1 MSKQSLLL
9 VDGDPRSLRVLEVSL
24 RKAGFNVTTAVNG
37 KDALDKM
44 ALAAPDLIMCETAL
58 DEVDGFAFARKV
70 KNTPAWAE
78 IPFVFLTQQTEI
90 EHKIRGLELG
100 VDDYLTKPIYIK
112 EIVTR
117 VRILLEKRQRARIEE
132 RRDGKTRFTG
142 RLTDIAVVDLIQTIE
157 VSRKSGLIQFGNEQ
171 GKQAAIF
178 FREGKVIDA
187 EAGPLSGED
196 AVYRLLTWSD
206 GGFEVVFRTVRRRDV
221 IEMSTQALLMEG
233 MRRLDEWGRLLEQ
246 LPPLESRFEVDVKEL
261 SARLGEIPD
270 EHNAILKL
278 FDGRRSLLEVI
289 DASDYGD
296 LECLEVI
303 AKLYFEGLL
312 VEQPGAK
319 ITDTPSGEWVV
330 ASHIDE
336 TPARQGS
343 PDEMLGRSE
352 PVATVNMDA
361 LSDAPA
367 GDERPR
373 RTSRIDIAIEQAD
386 ILAPDDEDSED
397 SEAEEAPKGPLRPV
411 APQALV
417 LDEIDDYAGAT
428 PLPPPL
434 VVDDNSGPR
443 RAVGSMGAD
452 HASAFGEVGA
462 GHDNDDTPPQ
472 RELVTIQPRRA
483 SRPMAAVEL
492 SQDVLDEVE
501 RAEVQAKAA
510 ARKRTEDA
518 ALAPEVIAALAST
531 EPATSPA
538 GTSAASAAST
548 SAASAAST
556 SAATPAPTTSAAARA
571 TTDADR
577 PQVVKTRA
585 RTNSRNP
592 PPGTTEL
599 PRRAG
604 PRAATTQAPFQT
616 ATPRRWPLIA
626 AVGGAAALGG
636 WWLFGRGGPTSARVA
651 GVASISS
658 DAATVALV
666 ASDAPTTA
674 TPPDAALAVAAPVD
688 AAPDARG
695 RADAGAPGDA
705 GADKEYRKLLEEAR
719 AALDDGDLD
728 QALALVDRS
737 LAEKATSRALV
748 VKADVLRRQ
757 SRTEDALASIA
768 RAIDL
773 NAAYPAAWSMK
784 GKILWAVRRYD
795 EARAAYGRFLELS
808 PRGDEADRIR
818 ELLQGP

>member
-44 ALAAPDLIMCETAL
+44 GLAQPDLIMCETAL
-58 DEVDGFAFARKV
+58 DELDGFQFARKV

-157 VSRKSGLIQFGNEQ
+157 VSRKSGLIQFGGEG

-178 FREGKVIDA
+178 FRDGKVIDA

-261 SARLGEIPD
+261 SARLGDIPD

-289 DASDYGD
+289 DASAYGD

-312 VEQPGAK
+312 VEVPGATN
-319 ITDTPSGEWVV
+319 TDTPSGEWVV
-330 ASHIDE
+330 ASHIEEPAPLASDE
-336 TPARQGS
+336 
-343 PDEMLGRSE
+343 LIGRSE
-352 PVATVNMDA
+352 PVATVTMDA

-367 GDERPR
+367 GEERPR
-373 RTSRIDIAIEQAD
+373 RTSRIDIAIDMAD
-386 ILAPDDEDSED
+386 AIAPDDEDGED
-397 SEAEEAPKGPLRPV
+397 GEDGDADAAAARGPLRPI

-417 LDEIDDYAGAT
+417 LDEVDDYAGAT
-428 PLPPPL
+428 PLPPPIL
-434 VVDDNSGPR
+434 DDDTSGPR
-443 RAVGSMGAD
+443 RAIGSMGAD

-462 GHDNDDTPPQ
+462 GQDNDDTPTQ
-472 RELVTIQPRRA
+472 RELVTIQPRRT
-483 SRPMAAVEL
+483 SLPMSAVEL
-492 SQDVLDEVE
+492 SREVLDDVE
-501 RAEVQAKAA
+501 RPEADTERA
-510 ARKRTEDA
+510 ARVRA
-518 ALAPEVIAALAST
+518 ADTA
-531 EPATSPA
+531 
-538 GTSAASAAST
+538 
-548 SAASAAST
+548 
-556 SAATPAPTTSAAARA
+556 
-571 TTDADR
+571 
-577 PQVVKTRA
+577 
-585 RTNSRNP
+585 P
-592 PPGTTEL
+592 PPMPGGGEPVGARIGARIGARDAGGPDT
-599 PRRAG
+599 AG
-604 PRAATTQAPFQT
+604 PRD
-616 ATPRRWPLIA
+616 R
-626 AVGGAAALGG
+626 GD
-636 WWLFGRGGPTSARVA
+636 GR
-651 GVASISS
+651 
-658 DAATVALV
+658 
-666 ASDAPTTA
+666 
-674 TPPDAALAVAAPVD
+674 
-688 AAPDARG
+688 APDAR
-695 RADAGAPGDA
+695 ADRP
-705 GADKEYRKLLEEAR
+705 R
-719 AALDDGDLD
+719 AAAGREDPRTD
-728 QALALVDRS
+728 Q
-737 LAEKATSRALV
+737 
-748 VKADVLRRQ
+748 
-757 SRTEDALASIA
+757 
-768 RAIDL
+768 
-773 NAAYPAAWSMK
+773 
-784 GKILWAVRRYD
+784 
-795 EARAAYGRFLELS
+795 
-808 PRGDEADRIR
+808 
-818 ELLQGP
+818 

>member
-1 MSKQSLLL
+1 VSKQSLLL

-44 ALAAPDLIMCETAL
+44 GLGVPDLIMCETAL

-70 KNTPAWAE
+70 KNTPGWTDV
-78 IPFVFLTQQTEI
+78 PFVFLTQQTEI

-157 VSRKSGLIQFGNEQ
+157 VSRKSGLIQFGGEG

-178 FREGKVIDA
+178 FRDGKVIDA
-187 EAGPLSGED
+187 EAGPLAGED

-261 SARLGEIPD
+261 STRLGDVPD

-312 VEQPGAK
+312 VELPGAK
-319 ITDTPSGEWVV
+319 ASDTPSGEWVV
-330 ASHIDE
+330 ANHIDE
-336 TPARQGS
+336 STLQRAA
-343 PDEMLGRSE
+343 PDELIGRTE
-352 PVATVNMDA
+352 PDATVTMDA
-361 LSDAPA
+361 LADAPA
-367 GDERPR
+367 ESAPR
-373 RTSRIDIAIEQAD
+373 RTSRIDIAIDLAD
-386 ILAPDDEDSED
+386 IVAPDEEPDEPV
-397 SEAEEAPKGPLRPV
+397 APGPLRPI

-417 LDEIDDYAGAT
+417 LDEIIDDYAGAT
-428 PLPPPL
+428 PLPPPIVL
-434 VVDDNSGPR
+434 DDLSGPR
-443 RAVGSMGAD
+443 RVVGSMGAD
-452 HASAFGEVGA
+452 HASAFGEVGS
-462 GHDNDDTPPQ
+462 GHDNDDTPTQ

-483 SRPMAAVEL
+483 SLPMAAVEL
-492 SQDVLDEVE
+492 SQEVLDEV
-501 RAEVQAKAA
+501 AEAA
-510 ARKRTEDA
+510 A
-518 ALAPEVIAALAST
+518 
-531 EPATSPA
+531 
-538 GTSAASAAST
+538 
-548 SAASAAST
+548 
-556 SAATPAPTTSAAARA
+556 AAARA
-571 TTDADR
+571 APPIAPEPAAPVSAAPGAAVAPDNSASAEAKARAITEPTR
-577 PQVVKTRA
+577 PAPIVKTRP
-585 RTNSRNP
+585 RSPSRNP
-592 PPGTTEL
+592 VATERTPTEL

-604 PRAATTQAPFQT
+604 PRPAATQAPFQT
-616 ATPRRWPLIA
+616 AAPRRWPLLVAAGGIG
-626 AVGGAAALGG
+626 AVGIWWIFGQGAPRGPGRDAGVVDRGTDTPIVALAAIDAAA
-636 WWLFGRGGPTSARVA
+636 PPIADA
-651 GVASISS
+651 PP
-658 DAATVALV
+658 AATDAGRD
-666 ASDAPTTA
+666 ASRGA
-674 TPPDAALAVAAPVD
+674 VD
-688 AAPDARG
+688 AAA
-695 RADAGAPGDA
+695 RADGGT
-705 GADKEYRKLLEEAR
+705 DKEYRKLLEEAR

-728 QALALVDRS
+728 QALTLVERS
-737 LAEKATSRALV
+737 LADKPTSRALV

-757 SRTEDALASIA
+757 SRVDDALAAIG

-773 NAAYPAAWSMK
+773 NAGYAPAWSMK

-795 EARAAYGRFLELS
+795 EAKVAYGRFLEIS
-808 PRGDEADRIR
+808 PRGDEADRVR